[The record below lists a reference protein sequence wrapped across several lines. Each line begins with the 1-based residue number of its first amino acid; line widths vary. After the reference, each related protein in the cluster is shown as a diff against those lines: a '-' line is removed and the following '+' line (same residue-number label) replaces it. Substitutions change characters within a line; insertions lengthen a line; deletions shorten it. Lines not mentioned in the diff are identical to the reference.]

1 MTEDP
6 RVITSALWQ
15 HFKPLAVILAVLAA
29 VCGPAL
35 FFHGAAFWGVMLAWW
50 AFLALALA
58 VTARFVSRRPR

>member
-35 FFHGAAFWGVMLAWW
+35 FFHGAAFWGVMLAWQ
-50 AFLALALA
+50 AFLALALILA
-58 VTARFVSRRPR
+58 ARFIPRRPR